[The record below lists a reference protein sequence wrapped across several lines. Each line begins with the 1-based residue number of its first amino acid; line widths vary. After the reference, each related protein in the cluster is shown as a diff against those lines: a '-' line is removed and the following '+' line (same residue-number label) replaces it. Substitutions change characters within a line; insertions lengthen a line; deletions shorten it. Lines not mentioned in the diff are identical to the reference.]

1 MNRQTLRTWTSV
13 ACAGF
18 LTLFNVA
25 CGSKTREIPLRGA
38 FLVEG
43 QLAFIEAVQQKVKA
57 TPPTFSWVDR
67 NGVRQPLNNVNFNA
81 TDGKFSFEFKRENL
95 IRKMGY
101 SLPEFTA
108 LMGSASPLERLSS
121 LGYDQNETGFI
132 RLEAYSEISTG
143 NSGEISYYTQ
153 KVSGLPMSASFSTSR
168 SLSMGNEPIQT
179 AKVGVVKVIVKDNKG
194 NPVEGAIVNV
204 IPLNVFGGKTYD
216 IKPYDF
222 RLQSPFTP
230 VANHTNAQG
239 IAYAWPVPL
248 GTDKLSK
255 FQIAASHINYCTQT
269 SAPVL
274 HETTLQATTIT
285 LVPCDETQTK
295 NLEVDWDVAF
305 PPSLFVLSEP
315 KGTLPAGTGYTN
327 QEQVELLFTNKSALL
342 RGITVNVHE
351 GDSTEKPVVM
361 SQDIYTFAEKL
372 VIDLPGTF
380 NNGTTASGRFLINLM
395 AKLSDADIA
404 AGRKPFSKSLTGN
417 KGVFKLNA
425 AVQSEFQVI
434 GYNQFQNIIS
444 GNTDST
450 FVVKY
455 TKCAPG
461 YKIGVVISA
470 EGKKDPAVNFV
481 ACDKA
486 GNTFKLS
493 EVFKGFT
500 KQPGNNVIQFFRTD
514 EFQNKSPDDASIN
527 QTNRRNIEID
537 YGTPDPTKATL
548 GSMIAVVPKDTVE
561 KLKPDLVT
569 DATIEITNANLSQ
582 YALMFTVDAGT
593 STCELINPLAVE
605 NMDNPDSN
613 SGRGVSH
620 FYVGPT
626 KSKSEMSNA
635 AITCSSTSKAI
646 LSGDIVEFPTSPS
659 EPATFKL
666 TLFDKAGNFT
676 TGTVSIPA
684 CTPTPANLD
693 ERVCWKN
700 P

>member
-1 MNRQTLRTWTSV
+1 MNSLMLRTWTSV

-18 LTLFNVA
+18 LTLFSAA
-25 CGSKTREIPLRGA
+25 CGSKTREIPLRGT

-43 QLAFIEAVQQKVKA
+43 QLAFSEAAQTKINA
-57 TPPTFSWVDR
+57 TPPTFSWIDR
-67 NGVRQPLNNVNFNA
+67 NGIRQPLSNVNFNPA
-81 TDGKFSFEFKRENL
+81 DGRFSFEFRRENL

-101 SLPEFTA
+101 SIPEFTA
-108 LMGSASPLERLSS
+108 LMGSASPLERLST

-153 KVSGLPMSASFSTSR
+153 KVAGLPMSASFSTNK
-168 SLSMGNEPIQT
+168 SLMMGYEPIQT
-179 AKVGVVKVIVKDNKG
+179 AKVGVVKVFVKDNNG
-194 NPVEGAIVNV
+194 NPIEGALVNV

-216 IKPYDF
+216 LKPYDL

-230 VANHTNAQG
+230 AANQSNSAG

-255 FQIAASHINYCTQT
+255 FQIAASHSGYCTQV
-269 SAPVL
+269 SSPAL
-274 HETTLQATTIT
+274 HETSLAATTIT
-285 LVPCDETQTK
+285 LIPCDESQNR

-305 PPSLFVLSEP
+305 QSSLYVLSEP

-327 QEQVELLFTNKSALL
+327 QEQVELQFTNKSALL
-342 RGITVNVHE
+342 RGITVNIHE

-361 SQDIYTFAEKL
+361 SQDIYTFADKL

-404 AGRKPFSKSLTGN
+404 AGKKPFSKSLTGN

-425 AVQSEFQVI
+425 AVQSEFQVL
-434 GYNQFQNIIS
+434 GHNQVQNLIS
-444 GNTDST
+444 GNSDGT

-461 YKIGVVISA
+461 YKIGVAISPD
-470 EGKKDPAVNFV
+470 GKKDPVVNFV

-493 EVFKGFT
+493 DVFKGFT

-514 EFQNKSPDDASIN
+514 EFQNKSPDDSSIN
-527 QTNRRNIEID
+527 QTNRRTIELD
-537 YGTPDPTKATL
+537 YGTPDPESAVL
-548 GSMIAVVPKDTVE
+548 GSHIAIVPQNTALPKLRSELTGAPRVE
-561 KLKPDLVT
+561 ISPSTLSQFAFIFTSDPGGSTCDLV
-569 DATIEITNANLSQ
+569 
-582 YALMFTVDAGT
+582 
-593 STCELINPLAVE
+593 NPIPVA

-613 SGRGVSH
+613 TGAGVGQ
-620 FYVGPT
+620 FYLGPP
-626 KSKSEMSNA
+626 KSKTEMSA
-635 AITCSSTSKAI
+635 AGVTCNESSKQI
-646 LSGDIVEFPTSPS
+646 LSSEVVNFPTLST
-659 EPATFKL
+659 EPATISL
-666 TLFDKAGNFT
+666 TLFDKAGNDS
-676 TGTVSIPA
+676 TGTLSIPA
-684 CTPTPANLD
+684 CTPSNTTVH
-693 ERVCWKN
+693 VCWK